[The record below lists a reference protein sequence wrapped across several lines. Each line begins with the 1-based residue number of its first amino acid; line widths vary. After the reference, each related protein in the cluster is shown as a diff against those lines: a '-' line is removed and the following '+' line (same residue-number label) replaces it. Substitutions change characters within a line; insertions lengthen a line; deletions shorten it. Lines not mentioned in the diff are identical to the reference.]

1 MPLGT
6 LGHFTPLDACANA
19 SPKISHCGETESQR
33 GAETWFAVC
42 CHAELRYQAQFIGIS
57 WVFLSSLKGNV
68 RLPVPYIYNMVN
80 LKANKGILILATK

>member
-1 MPLGT
+1 MPVLMQVLKSVTVVKQNLKEELRHG
-6 LGHFTPLDACANA
+6 
-19 SPKISHCGETESQR
+19 I
-33 GAETWFAVC
+33 AVC

>member
-33 GAETWFAVC
+33 GAETWYC
-42 CHAELRYQAQFIGIS
+42 S
-57 WVFLSSLKGNV
+57 MLSCRIKVSGTV
-68 RLPVPYIYNMVN
+68 YWD
-80 LKANKGILILATK
+80 